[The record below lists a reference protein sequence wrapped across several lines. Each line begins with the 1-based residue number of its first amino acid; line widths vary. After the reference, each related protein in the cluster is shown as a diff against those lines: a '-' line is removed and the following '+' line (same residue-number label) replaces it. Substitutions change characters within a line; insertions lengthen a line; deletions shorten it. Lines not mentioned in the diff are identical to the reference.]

1 MEDFYSMY
9 VIIGLSLFLLWFFFG
24 KGTGK
29 AAPTKSH
36 PHADK
41 NSPKDEVYTESRE
54 DRVRRRLKAR
64 F

>member
-29 AAPTKSH
+29 SAPTKSR